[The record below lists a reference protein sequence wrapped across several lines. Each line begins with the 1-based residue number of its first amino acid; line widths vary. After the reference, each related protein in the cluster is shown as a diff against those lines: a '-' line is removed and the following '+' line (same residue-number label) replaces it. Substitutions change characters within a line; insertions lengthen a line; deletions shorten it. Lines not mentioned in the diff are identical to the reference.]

1 MQETENNNHIDGF
14 EDEIDFLELLN
25 VIWQGKWLVVS
36 FTAFVS
42 ILGVI
47 YSLSL
52 PNIYVST
59 GVLSPADTSN
69 SISRSLQ
76 SYAGLAGLA
85 GVTLPSSSENNNAT
99 QALLKLNSLSFFE
112 SSIMPNIFL
121 PNLMAVES
129 WNQKTNMLSYDERI
143 YNKESNTW
151 IRDYSYPRTQ
161 IPSAQESF
169 KTFKSNHMS
178 LSSDK
183 ATTFI
188 TIRIKH
194 QSPFIAKKW
203 IELIIDEINSYYRQK
218 DKLDSEKAIKYLNS
232 QIALTNLAE
241 VRQAISQIVQDET
254 RKLAL
259 IEAKE
264 YYVFE
269 YIDPPAVME
278 RKSEP
283 KRAIICILIAFLGGI
298 LSVIYVLIKHI
309 FRKEDA

>member
-1 MQETENNNHIDGF
+1 MQEKQNDNHVNDF
-14 EDEIDFLELLN
+14 EDEIDLLELLN
-25 VIWQGKWLVVS
+25 VLWQKKRFIILFTS
-36 FTAFVS
+36 FISV
-42 ILGVI
+42 LGVM

-52 PNIYVST
+52 PNIYASK
-59 GVLSPADTSN
+59 GVLSPADTST
-69 SISRSLQ
+69 SISQSLQ
-76 SYAGLAGLA
+76 SYAGLAGIA

-121 PNLMAVES
+121 PDLMAVES
-129 WNQKTNMLSYDERI
+129 WSPQTNTLSYDERI
-143 YNKESNTW
+143 YIKDSNTW
-151 IRDYSYPRTQ
+151 VRDYSYPRNQ

-169 KTFKSNHMS
+169 KAFKDNHLS

-183 ATTFI
+183 QTTFI
-188 TIRIKH
+188 TINMKH
-194 QSPFIAKKW
+194 QSPFIAKEW
-203 IELIIDEINSYYRQK
+203 IELIIDEINTHYRQK
-218 DKLDSEKAIKYLNS
+218 DKLDSEKAIEYLNK
-232 QIALTNLAE
+232 QIASTNLAE
-241 VRQAISQIVQDET
+241 IRQAISQIIQDET

-283 KRAIICILIAFLGGI
+283 SRAIICIISAFLGGI
-298 LSVIYVLIKHI
+298 LSVIYVLIKHF
-309 FRKEDA
+309 FRREDT

>member
-1 MQETENNNHIDGF
+1 MQEKQNDNHVNDF
-14 EDEIDFLELLN
+14 EDEIDLLELLN
-25 VIWQGKWLVVS
+25 VLWQKKRFIILFTS
-36 FTAFVS
+36 FIS

-52 PNIYVST
+52 PNIYASK
-59 GVLSPADTSN
+59 GVLSPADTST
-69 SISRSLQ
+69 SISQSLQ
-76 SYAGLAGLA
+76 SYAGLAGIA

-121 PNLMAVES
+121 PDLMAVES
-129 WNQKTNMLSYDERI
+129 WSRQTNTLSYDERI
-143 YNKESNTW
+143 YIKDSNTW
-151 IRDYSYPRTQ
+151 VRDYSYPRNQ

-169 KTFKSNHMS
+169 KAFKDNHLS
-178 LSSDK
+178 VSSDK
-183 ATTFI
+183 QTTFI
-188 TIRIKH
+188 TINMKH
-194 QSPFIAKKW
+194 QSPFIAKEW
-203 IELIIDEINSYYRQK
+203 IELIIDEINTHYRQK
-218 DKLDSEKAIKYLNS
+218 DKLDSEKAIEYLNK
-232 QIALTNLAE
+232 QIASTNLAE
-241 VRQAISQIVQDET
+241 IRQAISQIIQDET

-283 KRAIICILIAFLGGI
+283 SRAIICIISAFLGGI
-298 LSVIYVLIKHI
+298 LSVIYVLIKHF
-309 FRKEDA
+309 FRREDT

>member
-1 MQETENNNHIDGF
+1 MQEKQNDNHVNDF
-14 EDEIDFLELLN
+14 EDEIDLLELLN
-25 VIWQGKWLVVS
+25 VLWQKKRFIILFTS
-36 FTAFVS
+36 FIS

-52 PNIYVST
+52 PNIYASK
-59 GVLSPADTSN
+59 GVLSPADTST
-69 SISRSLQ
+69 SISQSLQ
-76 SYAGLAGLA
+76 SYAGLAGIA

-121 PNLMAVES
+121 PDLMAVES
-129 WNQKTNMLSYDERI
+129 WSPQTNTLSYDERI
-143 YNKESNTW
+143 YIKDSNTW
-151 IRDYSYPRTQ
+151 VRDYSYPRNQ

-169 KTFKSNHMS
+169 KAFKDNHLS
-178 LSSDK
+178 VSSDK
-183 ATTFI
+183 QTTFI
-188 TIRIKH
+188 TINMKH
-194 QSPFIAKKW
+194 QSPFIAKEW
-203 IELIIDEINSYYRQK
+203 IELIIDEINTHYRQK
-218 DKLDSEKAIKYLNS
+218 DKLDSEKAIEYLNK
-232 QIALTNLAE
+232 QIASTNLAE
-241 VRQAISQIVQDET
+241 IRQAISQIIQDET

-283 KRAIICILIAFLGGI
+283 SRAIICIISAFLGGI
-298 LSVIYVLIKHI
+298 LSVIYVLIKHF
-309 FRKEDA
+309 FRREDT